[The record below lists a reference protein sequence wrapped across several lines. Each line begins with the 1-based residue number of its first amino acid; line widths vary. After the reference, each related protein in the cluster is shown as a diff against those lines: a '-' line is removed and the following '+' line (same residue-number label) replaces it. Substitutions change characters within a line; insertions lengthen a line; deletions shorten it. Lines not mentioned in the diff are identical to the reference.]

1 MSDLETLLVLC
12 VVGVIARKVIDTS
25 KEWAA
30 EEKFK
35 SKAHQQLMDAWDK
48 QAKKY
53 DFYLFATKARACFCQ
68 TVPDTM
74 TERRD
79 TRAKM
84 SEI

>member
-35 SKAHQQLMDAWDK
+35 SKEHQQLMDAWDE

-53 DFYLFATKARACFCQ
+53 DFYFNRYESKGVLL
-68 TVPDTM
+68 PD
-74 TERRD
+74 R
-79 TRAKM
+79 TRHYDGTPRYK
-84 SEI
+84 SEDE